1 VASFLPIN
9 TASPDSNIYCADE
22 AALNGDLYKRC
33 NINGNF
39 TSTLLKVITGGTS
52 IKIHPR
58 IPPAPLARRSSAN
71 PVICTCRIYNSHN
84 FLRPETLKL

>member
-39 TSTLLKVITGGTS
+39 TSTLLKVITGGGTS
-52 IKIHPR
+52 IKIHHPR
-58 IPPAPLARRSSAN
+58 IPPYHPSLER
-71 PVICTCRIYNSHN
+71 
-84 FLRPETLKL
+84 